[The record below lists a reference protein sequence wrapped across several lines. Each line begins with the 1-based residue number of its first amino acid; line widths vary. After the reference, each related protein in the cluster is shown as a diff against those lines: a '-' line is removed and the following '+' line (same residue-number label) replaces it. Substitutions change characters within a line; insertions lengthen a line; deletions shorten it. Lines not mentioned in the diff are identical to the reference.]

1 MDPTRNLRQRVPG
14 SREEDRP
21 GLQSPGT
28 AARPGDGHRAPAPR
42 RMPGRRARTMR
53 ADDGNDRIAPPELSA
68 FVGSVWSARLPR
80 YQSNPRTRA
89 NRIAAPSINAP
100 TRADR
105 VIPGQIAE
113 HERDEA
119 DQHHRRVGLCASR
132 DQHFA
137 SRSQQGQFPYLHP
150 FRRLSPAEE
159 ENDAEKKTRPE
170 H

>member
-1 MDPTRNLRQRVPG
+1 VRRIDPAFKAQ
-14 SREEDRP
+14 
-21 GLQSPGT
+21 
-28 AARPGDGHRAPAPR
+28 APPLVQATVIEHL
-42 RMPGRRARTMR
+42 RRAECPDGALVQCGLIS

-119 DQHHRRVGLCASR
+119 DQHHRGVGLCASR